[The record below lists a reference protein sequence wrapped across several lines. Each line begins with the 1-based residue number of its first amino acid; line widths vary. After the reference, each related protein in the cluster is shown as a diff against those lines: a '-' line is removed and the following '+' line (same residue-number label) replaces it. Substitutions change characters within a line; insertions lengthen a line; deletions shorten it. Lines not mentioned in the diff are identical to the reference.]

1 MPVEEDPE
9 PESICYTNAQLL
21 HNVLA
26 ADDIL
31 APELKGRQTLHNN
44 ILIAIEPLD
53 DPRRVDALL
62 GKGTTLLMYFVVN
75 RQQHKQTSG
84 GKGDPR

>member
-1 MPVEEDPE
+1 MPVEEDTE

-21 HNVLA
+21 HNFLA

-31 APELKGRQTLHNN
+31 APKLKGLRTLHNS

-53 DPRRVDALL
+53 DPHELHNRSLSGYTVTVLDIRR
-62 GKGTTLLMYFVVN
+62 
-75 RQQHKQTSG
+75 
-84 GKGDPR
+84 